1 MSRCALLLRKI
12 VRQLADYVM
21 QFRAKLPVELQFL
34 RRQRLKTL
42 QFHLQ
47 ENVFDF
53 EEIAKQ
59 ILEQSCSPDGLL
71 RCASRLLHSTAHA
84 SAEKTQGATSTA
96 RGEQNTNMLGFQ
108 CYGRRQQASAR
119 HSLLEFW
126 LLVI

>member
-1 MSRCALLLRKI
+1 MSRCAVLLRKI

-21 QFRAKLPVELQFL
+21 QFRAKLPVELHFL
-34 RRQRLKTL
+34 RRQRLKTIL

-84 SAEKTQGATSTA
+84 SAEKRKPQQVQPEANKTRICQDSSAMDEG
-96 RGEQNTNMLGFQ
+96 RKRVLGIH
-108 CYGRRQQASAR
+108 C
-119 HSLLEFW
+119 W
-126 LLVI
+126 N